1 MSSAELAALREAY
14 VDAEEWMLEGVCASL
29 DGLRGDRAGVRET
42 LGSFLG
48 ELDGETMEKLADA
61 WAPRAREGA
70 PREREREQCA
80 RERVDA
86 RRRRASGRWGDGG
99 DDGGGG
105 GESRR
110 RQRERE
116 RETRASRRASARPVA
131 KRRRCDSSKRLRKR
145 GVGRREVSARFDR
158 GMSSRRGTWPS
169 RA

>member
-70 PREREREQCA
+70 PRERERESA
-80 RERVDA
+80 LASGSTRDDDA
-86 RRRRASGRWGDGG
+86 RAGDGATVG
-99 DDGGGG
+99 
-105 GESRR
+105 
-110 RQRERE
+110 
-116 RETRASRRASARPVA
+116 TTAAAAASRDGANANANANSGQVVARARARSRNEGAAIRRKDFESAAWAVA
-131 KRRRCDSSKRLRKR
+131 R
-145 GVGRREVSARFDR
+145 
-158 GMSSRRGTWPS
+158 
-169 RA
+169 